1 MTALRCRPK
10 SLPGTSIACPRI
22 DVQANRR
29 GQAFGLS
36 TIALPDAA
44 SRRIRIPLR

>member
-1 MTALRCRPK
+1 VPAEIPSWHLD
-10 SLPGTSIACPRI
+10 ACPRI

-36 TIALPDAA
+36 SIALPDAA